1 MKYRKKR
8 KYFSKSI
15 TDFEMHYVRK
25 SGFSKGLTV
34 QLPLKVKNF
43 WKYVLSIDTV

>member
-25 SGFSKGLTV
+25 SGFNKGLTV
-34 QLPLKVKNF
+34 QLPLKV
-43 WKYVLSIDTV
+43 WKYVLRIDTV